1 MESGQHRPY
10 LWEWPFLHFT
20 HAGKQASWPCFQEKS
35 KVWIFMY
42 NLLILMLATN
52 FIFPPK
58 KVCVRLVQ
66 RLSVYDFITTQ
77 IYTGIFTTH
86 VGSAVQYLPILELI
100 QQAGRQGSK
109 TLVFQSP
116 STLPDNFHFQN
127 ATVPLE
133 TSCDLL
139 CLSERWPSY

>member
-1 MESGQHRPY
+1 MGT
-10 LWEWPFLHFT
+10 LHT
-20 HAGKQASWPCFQEKS
+20 
-35 KVWIFMY
+35 
-42 NLLILMLATN
+42 LA
-52 FIFPPK
+52 PPPQK

-139 CLSERWPSY
+139 CLSERWPSC